1 MVQTGA
7 SFFSNQQLLEFQS
20 YFLFS
25 EAYCWISLADFSKLS
40 FEELSF

>member
-7 SFFSNQQLLEFQS
+7 SLFSNQQLLEFQS

-25 EAYCWISLADFSKLS
+25 EAHCWTSLAAFSKLA